1 MTWGLVMRFQIQ
13 QQKQD
18 PKIPASVKDT
28 VRRRNIQAAE
38 WEEISLKPH
47 LIKDSD
53 PEYTYNF

>member
-1 MTWGLVMRFQIQ
+1 MRFQIQ